1 MPNKNSYTS
10 MKNHQVLNNHPNET
24 EADKCKWCNKHK
36 FPLSNSYKKK
46 KKKKIKPILTIA
58 MLDTIKTVTLAH
70 VRQYLKIV
78 SGIIKSSSPT
88 INIKMWVN
96 Y

>member
-10 MKNHQVLNNHPNET
+10 MKNHQVLNNHPNEA

-46 KKKKIKPILTIA
+46 KKKNYQTNIDYGIA
-58 MLDTIKTVTLAH
+58 GYN
-70 VRQYLKIV
+70 QNCYL
-78 SGIIKSSSPT
+78 GSS
-88 INIKMWVN
+88 
-96 Y
+96 